1 MFPCSLGDPFEESEE
16 ALDAGVDGRAAAA
29 ALLSSSATGVSGVEV
44 ATAGREDADSLGD
57 LRLSP

>member
-1 MFPCSLGDPFEESEE
+1 MFPCSLGDPFEESDE

-44 ATAGREDADSLGD
+44 AI
-57 LRLSP
+57 